1 MLYQWLETQR
11 ALMRSMDAWAALTA
25 APWGAWPVF
34 GNSSAAGPSDDD
46 DGARV
51 APMALPGYDWM
62 VRLLQAAPEPPP
74 FGIETVDIAGQTV
87 AVTEAI
93 ADRTPFCALRAFVR
107 GGKARAAHLGEH
119 CADADTVRQ
128 ARHASA
134 PELAG
139 RHRRASRDTQAAEVV
154 GSAPRACVLLVTPLA
169 GHHAVM
175 LRETVETLLE
185 SGDVYVTDW
194 ANARDVPLA
203 HGSFGLDDYVLAV
216 ERFLRLLGGRGVHV
230 VAVCQAAPPALAA
243 SALIAASRDEQAPLS
258 VTLMG
263 GPIDT
268 RLHPTMIDRLAATHD
283 IEWFRR
289 TVIDVVPQP
298 YLGVGRRIYPGY
310 VQHAAIVAAHP
321 HRQLALESRYWKSR
335 LAGDA
340 SATAKSLRALNEYS
354 AVLDMDERYF
364 LDTLRIVF
372 QEQRLARGG
381 WSIGARR
388 VAPEALC
395 ETALCTIEGDRDD
408 ITGAGQTHAAHALC
422 PGMPDAMRM
431 HLTIDDCDHYDLFTG
446 PRWHE
451 VIYPAMRGFWMACA
465 SNLASPRR
473 H

>member
-11 ALMRSMDAWAALTA
+11 TLMRSMDAWAALTA
-25 APWGAWPVF
+25 APWGAWAAS
-34 GNSSAAGPSDDD
+34 GNCGAAGPSDD

-51 APMALPGYDWM
+51 APLALPGCDWM
-62 VRLLQAAPEPPP
+62 VRLLQASPEPPP
-74 FGIETVDIAGQTV
+74 FGIETVDIDGQTV
-87 AVTEAI
+87 AVTETI
-93 ADRTPFCALRAFVR
+93 ADRTPFCALRAFAR
-107 GGKARAAHLGEH
+107 GGKVRAAHRGEH
-119 CADADTVRQ
+119 RADAENVRQ

-134 PELAG
+134 PERAG
-139 RHRRASRDTQAAEVV
+139 RHRRTSSDALAAELV
-154 GSAPRACVLLVTPLA
+154 GSASRACVLLVTPLA

-185 SGDVYVTDW
+185 SCDVYVTDW

-203 HGSFGLDDYVLAV
+203 HGKFGLDDYVLAL

-243 SALIAASRDEQAPLS
+243 SALIAASRDVPAPLS

-283 IEWFRR
+283 IEWFRH

-340 SATAKSLRALNEYS
+340 RTIAKSLRALNEYS

-372 QEQRLARGG
+372 QEQRLARGE
-381 WSIGARR
+381 WSIGGRR

-408 ITGAGQTHAAHALC
+408 ITGAGQTHAAHNLC
-422 PGMPDAMRM
+422 SSLPDAMRM
-431 HLTIDDCDHYDLFTG
+431 RLTIDDCDHYDLFTG

-451 VIYPAMRGFWMACA
+451 AIYPALRSFWMACA
-465 SNLASPRR
+465 SNPSSACRG
-473 H
+473 

>member
-11 ALMRSMDAWAALTA
+11 ALMRSMGTWAALTA
-25 APWGAWPVF
+25 APWGAWP
-34 GNSSAAGPSDDD
+34 AAGSSRAASESGEDD
-46 DGARV
+46 ARF
-51 APMALPGYDWM
+51 AAIALPGYDWM
-62 VRLLQAAPEPPP
+62 FRLWQASPEPPP
-74 FGIETVDIAGQTV
+74 FGIEAVDIAGQTV
-87 AVTEAI
+87 PVTETI

-107 GGKARAAHLGEH
+107 EGKAQAASFGEH
-119 CADADTVRQ
+119 RADDKSVRQ
-128 ARHASA
+128 ARHTPA
-134 PELAG
+134 PELAS
-139 RHRRASRDTQAAEVV
+139 RHRKTSRDTQAAEVA
-154 GSAPRACVLLVTPLA
+154 GSAPGPCVLLVTPLA

-185 SGDVYVTDW
+185 SYDVYVTDW

-203 HGSFGLDDYVLAV
+203 QGGFGLDDYVLAV
-216 ERFLRLLGGRGVHV
+216 ERFLRRLGGRGVHV

-243 SALIAASRDEQAPLS
+243 SALIVASRDERSPLS

-283 IEWFRR
+283 IDWFRR
-289 TVIDVVPQP
+289 TVIDVVPPP
-298 YLGVGRRIYPGY
+298 YLGAGRRIYPGY

-335 LAGDA
+335 VAGDTK
-340 SATAKSLRALNEYS
+340 ATAKSLRALNEYS

-388 VAPEALC
+388 VAPETLC
-395 ETALCTIEGDRDD
+395 GTALCTIEGDRDD
-408 ITGAGQTHAAHALC
+408 ITGAGQTHAAHDLC
-422 PGMPDAMRM
+422 SGLPDAMRM
-431 HLTIDDCDHYDLFTG
+431 RLTIDDCDHYDLFTG

-451 VIYPAMRGFWMACA
+451 VIYPALRDFWMAC
-465 SNLASPRR
+465 SNDPSVPNRN
-473 H
+473 